1 MTMLSY
7 GQTMSKI
14 EIKHIGEID
23 KPFPV
28 IEIYSGKYDYNLS
41 EEKSSTGKLVILD
54 TLVFSKVI
62 QYLDSEKIGLL
73 DTSDLKYGTFSVSF
87 FDKEKCIK
95 TIFLSQEGAVYLL
108 INLQLYVPDKP
119 LIFTLQGMVRR
130 LLYLGRTSSKSEKN
144 RCEYP
149 RDPEW
154 SGSFLKV

>member
-1 MTMLSY
+1 MKRTVLLYIIVFMSMLSY

-28 IEIYSGKYDYNLS
+28 IEIYSNKYDYKLS
-41 EEKSSTGKLVILD
+41 NEKVNTGKLVISD

-62 QYLDSEKIGLL
+62 QYLDSEIIGLL
-73 DTSDLKYGTFSVSF
+73 DTSDLKYGTFSVLF

-95 TIFLSQEGAVYLL
+95 TIFLSKEGAVYLL
-108 INLQLYVPDKP
+108 INLQLYVADKP

-130 LLYLGRTSSKSEKN
+130 LL
-144 RCEYP
+144 
-149 RDPEW
+149 
-154 SGSFLKV
+154 